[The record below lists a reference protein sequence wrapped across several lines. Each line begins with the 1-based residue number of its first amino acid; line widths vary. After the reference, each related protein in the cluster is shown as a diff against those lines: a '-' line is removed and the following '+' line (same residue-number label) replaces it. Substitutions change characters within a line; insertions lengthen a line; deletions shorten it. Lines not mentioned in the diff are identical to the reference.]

1 MKKIEKIL
9 GILGLC
15 GMMALSA
22 CDASV
27 TDTDGGSTDGGT
39 TGDTATDTGGGGSDT
54 TAPTGYTVITIDG
67 APEANPDC
75 TTSSAGADIDVIAV
89 YDSKGALKGVG
100 KTVVHKEGATPKCPK
115 WGSKDVAKQTCTY
128 GTIKPEC
135 HNDPNDVT
143 GGLNTKMYADATPD
157 TGYFGLSGGT
167 VEVTIGACSVS
178 TADIKSCDGKGGAVQ
193 ILAGDEVDVY
203 EVDATYKKA
212 GTGPAGGIA
221 PESCIC
227 TAEAYEV
234 FVSKK
239 AGEGLISL
247 GKFTGSKGMIKVQ

>member
-15 GMMALSA
+15 SMMALSA

-27 TDTDGGSTDGGT
+27 ADSD
-39 TGDTATDTGGGGSDT
+39 ATDTGGGASDAATDTGGGSD
-54 TAPTGYTVITIDG
+54 AVVASGYTVVTIDG

-100 KTVVHKEGATPKCPK
+100 KTVVHKEGAVPKCPK
-115 WGSKDVAKQTCTY
+115 WGKTSQCSY
-128 GTIKPEC
+128 GTISAAC
-135 HNDPNDVT
+135 HNDPNDVA

-167 VEVTIGACSVS
+167 VEVTIGGCSVS
-178 TADIKSCDGKGGAVQ
+178 TADVKACDGKGPAVQ
-193 ILAGDEVDVY
+193 IMAGDEIDVY
-203 EVDATYKKA
+203 EVDGTYKKA
-212 GTGPAGGIA
+212 GTGPAAGIA
-221 PESCIC
+221 PESCTCI
-227 TAEAYEV
+227 AEAYEV

-239 AGEGLISL
+239 AGEGLVSL
-247 GKFTGSKGMIKVQ
+247 GKFTGSKGLIKVQ

>member
-15 GMMALSA
+15 SMMALGA
-22 CDASV
+22 CDANV
-27 TDTDGGSTDGGT
+27 TESDAATTDSIGGSDA
-39 TGDTATDTGGGGSDT
+39 ATDTGGGSDT
-54 TAPTGYTVITIDG
+54 AAPTGYAVVTIDG

-100 KTVVHKEGATPKCPK
+100 KTVVHKEGATPKCPT
-115 WGSKDVAKQTCTY
+115 WGSKNQCAY
-128 GTIKPEC
+128 GTIKAEC

-178 TADIKSCDGKGGAVQ
+178 TADVKSCDGKGGAVQ
-193 ILAGDEVDVY
+193 ILVGDEIDVY
-203 EVDATYKKA
+203 EVDGTYKKA
-212 GTGPAGGIA
+212 GTGPAAGIA

-227 TAEAYEV
+227 KAEAYEV

-239 AGEGLISL
+239 AGEGLVSL
-247 GKFTGSKGMIKVQ
+247 GKFTGSKGLIKVQ